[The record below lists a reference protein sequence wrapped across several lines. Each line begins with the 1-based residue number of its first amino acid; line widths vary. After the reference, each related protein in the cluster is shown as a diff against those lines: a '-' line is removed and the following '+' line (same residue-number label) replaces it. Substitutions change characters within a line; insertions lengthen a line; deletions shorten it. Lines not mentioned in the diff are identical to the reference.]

1 MLFSCR
7 NRSQQA
13 QDPTRSSS
21 CRLGFLPGGQQG
33 KQPERG
39 LGLPPTHHTPKV
51 RCSNGWMDRQI
62 N

>member
-7 NRSQQA
+7 NSIQKV

-21 CRLGFLPGGQQG
+21 CRLGFLPGGQQR

-39 LGLPPTHHTPKV
+39 LGTWLGSPPTHHTPKV
-51 RCSNGWMDRQI
+51 RRSNG
-62 N
+62 

>member
-7 NRSQQA
+7 NRSQKA

-21 CRLGFLPGGQQG
+21 CRLGFLPGDQQE

-39 LGLPPTHHTPKV
+39 LGTWLNFPPTHHTPKV
-51 RCSNGWMDRQI
+51 RWSNG
-62 N
+62 